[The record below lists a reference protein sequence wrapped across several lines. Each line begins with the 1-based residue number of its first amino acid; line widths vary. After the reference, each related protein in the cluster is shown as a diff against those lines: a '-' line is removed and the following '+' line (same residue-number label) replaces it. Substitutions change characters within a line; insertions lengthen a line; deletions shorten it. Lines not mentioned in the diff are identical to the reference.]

1 MNDHVTYPN
10 ASFQIAYLARD
21 DISGGLSGAELVSA
35 CRDAAL
41 LALEEHEGNEANVH
55 CAPCIGM
62 RHLVRA
68 IEETERQITPD
79 MIDFYKHFQGLDDN

>member
-1 MNDHVTYPN
+1 MTYPN

-41 LALEEHEGNEANVH
+41 LALEEHEQGNEATVT
-55 CAPCIGM
+55 APCIGM
-62 RHLVRA
+62 RHLVQA
-68 IEETERQITPD
+68 IEETERQITPE